1 MTWQKLSELDRDD
14 LFRVASL
21 YSNYVNEYM
30 EKNIADTGYKCC
42 CLAEFYDNEYQDILQ
57 AEDEGTYDP
66 VNDDVWEFWAGYED
80 D

>member
-1 MTWQKLSELDRDD
+1 MWQELSELDRDD

-30 EKNIADTGYKCC
+30 EKNIADTGCKCS
-42 CLAEFYDNEYQDILQ
+42 CLTEFYDNEYQDILQ

-66 VNDDVWEFWAGYED
+66 VNGDVWEFWAGYED